1 MKYKQIIFLLAA
13 FLCLNASAKDF
24 LVESP
29 DKSLI
34 LKVEVGEGISWSV
47 ALDGKQL
54 IDSSVVALQL
64 NNEVLGVNP
73 KVAKSAIKRIN
84 ETSQAIVNYKF
95 SNVIDRCN
103 ELLLAFK
110 GKYSLRFR
118 VYDNGIAYRFETA
131 RKGGLI
137 VKGEKMEI
145 NFAGNCSV
153 FFPEEES
160 FFSHYERLYLDTTL
174 NAISEA
180 QMCSLP
186 ALVAAPGGVKIGI
199 TETGQSDYPAMFLKG
214 TGGNA
219 LTATFPAVPLE
230 LKQVGDRKE
239 ELVKQAGYIAK
250 TSASRV
256 FPWRCI
262 MIAREDKEL
271 IENNIPYILAERN
284 VIKDVSWIKPGKVA
298 WDWWNANN
306 IYGVDFKSGVNT
318 ETYKYYI
325 DFAAKYGLEYII
337 LDEGWSNTTRL
348 NEVVPGMDIQE
359 LVGYGNSKG
368 VGVILWVL
376 WKPLYE
382 NLEEYLDTFAKW
394 GVVGVKVDF
403 MQRADQLMVDYYEG
417 IAAEAAKRKMLVDF
431 HGAFKPNGLQRKYPN
446 VINFEGVFGAEQN
459 KWSYELT
466 PSHNVTLPF
475 TRMLAGPLDY
485 TPGAMRNETAKG
497 FSANFDNP
505 MSQGTRCHQA
515 AMYVIY
521 EAPLQMLCDN
531 PSHYLRDPEYT
542 GFIAKMPTLWDETVA
557 LEGKVKEYLIVAR
570 RNGNDWYIGG
580 MNDWTARDFEV
591 DLSFLGTGDWAI
603 EYVADGIN
611 AGRYPADYILRKG
624 KLGSKK
630 LKISMAPG
638 GGYAAILKKLN

>member
-1 MKYKQIIFLLAA
+1 MKYKSILFLLAA
-13 FLCLNASAKDF
+13 FLCLNASAKNF

-29 DKSLI
+29 DKSLT
-34 LKVEVGEGISWSV
+34 LKVEVGDVISWSV
-47 ALDGKQL
+47 ALDGKPL
-54 IDSSVVALQL
+54 IDRSVVALQL
-64 NNEVLGVNP
+64 DDEVLGVNP
-73 KVAKSAIKRIN
+73 KVTKSSTKKVN
-84 ETSQAIVNYKF
+84 ETSQAVVNYKF

-103 ELLLAFK
+103 ELLLVFK

-118 VYDNGIAYRFETA
+118 VYNNGIAYRFETG

-137 VKGEKMEI
+137 VKDEKMEI

-174 NAISEA
+174 NAISGA

-186 ALVAAPGGVKIGI
+186 ALVAAPGGIKIGI

-230 LKQVGDRKE
+230 LKQVGDRNE

-250 TSASRV
+250 TSAPRV
-256 FPWRCI
+256 FPWRCM

-284 VIKDVSWIKPGKVA
+284 VIGDVSWIKPGKVA

-325 DFAAKYGLEYII
+325 DFASEYGLEYII
-337 LDEGWSNTTRL
+337 LDEGWSNTTKL
-348 NEVVPGMDIQE
+348 TEVVPGMDIQE
-359 LVGYGNSKG
+359 LVDYGNKKG
-368 VGVILWVL
+368 VGVILWVI

-394 GVVGVKVDF
+394 GIVGVKIDF
-403 MQRADQLMVDYYEG
+403 MQRADQLMVDYYED
-417 IAAEAAKRKMLVDF
+417 IAREAAKRKMLVDF

-446 VINFEGVFGAEQN
+446 VINFEGVFGSEQN

-515 AMYVIY
+515 GMYVIY

-591 DLSFLGTGDWAI
+591 DLSFLGEGGWGI
-603 EYVADGIN
+603 EYVADGVN
-611 AGRYPADYILRKG
+611 ADRYPADYILRKE
-624 KLGSKK
+624 KLAGRK